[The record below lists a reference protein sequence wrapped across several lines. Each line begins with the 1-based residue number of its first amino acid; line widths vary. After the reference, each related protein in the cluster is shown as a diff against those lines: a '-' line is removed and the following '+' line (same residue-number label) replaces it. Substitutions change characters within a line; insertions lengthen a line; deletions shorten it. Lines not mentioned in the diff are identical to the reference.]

1 MDITIEE
8 LLEMIGTLN
17 RFKILDMLKERP
29 LSIEEIAEELK
40 ISIPAVLK
48 HLDVLERAKIIE
60 AKSVRE
66 RSEGRPKKVYY
77 LKYKVI
83 PNFFFDDEII
93 GLEFYIINPK
103 LEEEFYDLE
112 EIRLKKA
119 MLKVKLKKLEKKRI
133 KLLKELEMLEKLESM
148 CGT

>member
-29 LSIEEIAEELK
+29 LSIEEIAEELN
-40 ISIPAVLK
+40 ISVPAVLK
-48 HLDVLERAKIIE
+48 HLDVLENAKVIE
-60 AKSVRE
+60 SKNVRE

-83 PNFFFDDEII
+83 PKFFFDEEIT

-103 LEEEFYDLE
+103 IEEEFYDIE
-112 EIRLKKA
+112 DIRMRKA
-119 MLKVKLKKLEKKRI
+119 LLKVKLRKLEKKKI
-133 KLLKELEMLEKLESM
+133 KLLKELEMLEKLENSI
-148 CGT
+148 